1 MRAPAVLGLSSLV
14 SNSSRYLRQE
24 ILPGIGPEGQAAL
37 ARAHVVIVGCG
48 ALGCAS
54 ADLLA
59 RAGVGRITL
68 IDRDVVDWSNLQ
80 RQVLFDEGDAGARP
94 PMPKAVAARRR
105 LLAVN
110 SSIRVDAQVVDFS
123 YVNAE
128 TLLTDGKKSP
138 PPTVIVDG
146 TDNFETRYVLNDLAV
161 KLGVPYCYG
170 GAVGTSGMQT
180 TFVPGAD
187 GTGACLRCVFDEAPA
202 AGTTATCDTA
212 GVLGSAIG
220 IVAACQAADAI
231 KIMTGNGAMLSRSL
245 LSFDLWTNERRRID
259 LSNAKRADCVCCGL
273 RRFEHLRG
281 EHTREAAKLCGQDAV
296 QIAATD
302 AEVTLDL
309 AGLAARLA
317 GAGAGVGDVKSSEH
331 VVSAV
336 LKGEE
341 GEPQIAVFRDG
352 RAIVYGTRS
361 LERARGLYARYVG
374 A

>member
-1 MRAPAVLGLSSLV
+1 M
-14 SNSSRYLRQE
+14 
-24 ILPGIGPEGQAAL
+24 
-37 ARAHVVIVGCG
+37 ARSHVAIVGCG

-68 IDRDVVDWSNLQ
+68 IDRDVVEWSNLQ
-80 RQVLFDEGDAGARP
+80 RQVLFDEADAATRP

-110 SSIRVDAQVVDFS
+110 SGIRVDAHVVDFS
-123 YVNAE
+123 YRNAE

-170 GAVGTSGMQT
+170 GAVGTSGMQA
-180 TFVPGAD
+180 TFVPGATSEAA
-187 GTGACLRCVFDEAPA
+187 GGACLRCVFDEAPA
-202 AGTTATCDTA
+202 PGTTATCDTA

-231 KIMTGNGAMLSRSL
+231 KIMTGNSAVLSRSL

-259 LSNAKRADCVCCGL
+259 LGDAKRADCVCCGL

-281 EHTREAAKLCGQDAV
+281 EHTREGAKLCGQDAV

-361 LERARGLYARYVG
+361 VERARGLYARYVG